1 MREKFLSVIIPVFNT
16 KIKLLKKCI
25 HSVAQLNVDD
35 VEVIIIDD
43 FSNQKTQS
51 FLKKIKKKNIKVY
64 RNSKNKGISYSRNLG
79 VKLSNSSYI
88 TFVDSDDYIFEDKF
102 NSIKNSI
109 IRNKNPNITV
119 TKFDTN
125 YFKLLNNKKFKD
137 KNFKFKKKEEI
148 IYNFSKV
155 NFKPFWHF
163 ETVWC
168 LFFNKEFLLKNK
180 IKFENKCYRNEDQ
193 DYVVKSFFLSRKTLI
208 INEKFYFYKIHGEN
222 IRHDSSI
229 SSIKMFNGN
238 LRLIENLVNFF
249 RKNKFKDSINN
260 FPLTILDGLIV
271 SSIPFAY
278 KLKNQS
284 LSKMN
289 KLINQTKIIFK
300 KSFLTQSKLNFLTV
314 TKKLDVFFSKTIN
327 FRVKDD
333 IYIYC
338 AFDGSIPIIK
348 YLNQKKIIIKGI
360 IDSNKNLQ
368 NKLFFNIKIFNLN
381 EAYKNYLKNKN
392 AIILVTHPENKTYL
406 KIRTQIIKEGFPANN
421 IKNIG
426 YKKIFKL

>member
-1 MREKFLSVIIPVFNT
+1 MGKKFLSVIIPVFNT

-25 HSVAQLNVDD
+25 QSVAQLNEAA

-43 FSNQKTQS
+43 FSDLKTQS
-51 FLKKIKKKNIKVY
+51 FLKKIKKKNIRIY
-64 RNSKNKGISYSRNLG
+64 RNSKNKGISYSRNFG
-79 VKLSNSSYI
+79 VKLSNSQYI

-102 NSIKNSI
+102 NSIKDSI
-109 IRNKNPNITV
+109 LRNKNPDIAV

-125 YFKLLNNKKFKD
+125 YFKVINNKRFKD
-137 KNFKFKKKEEI
+137 KNFKFKKKEEV
-148 IYNFSKV
+148 IYNFSKI

-168 LFFNKEFLLKNK
+168 LFFNREFLLKNK
-180 IKFENKCYRNEDQ
+180 IKFENKAYRGEDK
-193 DYVVKSFFLSRKTLI
+193 DYVIKSFFLSKKTLI

-222 IRHDSSI
+222 IRHDSAI

-238 LRLIENLVNFF
+238 LRLIENLIKFF
-249 RKNKFKDSINN
+249 KKNKFKDNINN
-260 FPLTILDGLIV
+260 FPLTILEGLII
-271 SSIPFAY
+271 SSIPYAY
-278 KLKNQS
+278 KLKNQT

-289 KLINQTKIIFK
+289 KLINETRTIFK
-300 KSFLTQSKLNFLTV
+300 KSFLVQSKLNFLTIP
-314 TKKLDVFFSKTIN
+314 KKLNVFFGKTIN
-327 FRVKDD
+327 FKVENG

-360 IDSNKNLQ
+360 IDSNQNLQ
-368 NKLFFNIKIFNLN
+368 NKLFLNIKIFNLN

-406 KIRTQIIKEGFPANN
+406 KIRTQIIKEGFSSNN
-421 IKNIG
+421 IKHIG
-426 YKKIFKL
+426 YKKIL

>member
-1 MREKFLSVIIPVFNT
+1 MRKKFLSVIIPVYNT

-25 HSVAQLNVDD
+25 HSVAQLNIND
-35 VEVIIIDD
+35 VEIIIIDD
-43 FSNQKTQS
+43 CSNSKTQL
-51 FLKKIKKKNIKVY
+51 FLKKLRKINIKVY
-64 RNSKNKGISYSRNLG
+64 RNQKNKGISYSRNFG
-79 VKLSNSSYI
+79 VKVSNSEYI
-88 TFVDSDDYIFEDKF
+88 TFVDSDDYVFGKKF
-102 NSIKNSI
+102 DEIKYSI
-109 IRNKNPNITV
+109 IENKNPDITV

-125 YFKLLNNKKFKD
+125 YFKLISNKKFKD

-148 IYNFSKV
+148 IYDFSKID
-155 NFKPFWHF
+155 FKPFWHF

-168 LFFNKEFLLKNK
+168 LFYNKEFLLKNK
-180 IKFENKCYRNEDQ
+180 IKFENIAYRNEDQ
-193 DYVVKSFFLSRKTLI
+193 DYVVKSFFLSKKTLI
-208 INEKFYFYKIHGEN
+208 INEKFYFYKVHGEN
-222 IRHDSSI
+222 IRHDSTI

-249 RKNKFKDSINN
+249 KKNKFKESINS
-260 FPLTILDGLIV
+260 FPLTILEGLIV

-314 TKKLDVFFSKTIN
+314 TEKLDIFFSKTIN
-327 FRVKDD
+327 FRIKDGV
-333 IYIYC
+333 YIYC

-348 YLNQKKIIIKGI
+348 YLNQKKIIIRGI

-392 AIILVTHPENKTYL
+392 AIILVTHPENKTYQ
-406 KIRTQIIKEGFPANN
+406 KIRAQIIKKGFLSKNV
-421 IKNIG
+421 KNIG
-426 YKKIFKL
+426 YKKIL